1 MKSCCHLTANHPEI
15 QQKPDA
21 EALVSEPLE
30 NPYRRIT
37 HDHHNAISC
46 KFDGQLFLKP
56 TR

>member
-21 EALVSEPLE
+21 EALVNQPIE

-37 HDHHNAISC
+37 HLQHNAISR
-46 KFDGQLFLKP
+46 KVD
-56 TR
+56 